1 MKNQKTVFWLESGKR
16 YTDVDIFYVCYD
28 YGMFGRW
35 PDEMSDADIDRFEK
49 KYMNE
54 DLGIDSELD
63 PSGGY
68 GLHSHI

>member
-1 MKNQKTVFWLESGKR
+1 M
-16 YTDVDIFYVCYD
+16 DIFSVCYD
-28 YGMFGRW
+28 YEMFGRW